1 MERERYRRYSTL
13 YTITGTAATVVSSTW
28 EVDVEVEVEAVACG
42 KEARR
47 QEDYITR
54 SPHLLFHPI
63 SWSRPLVSF
72 VRIPAQSVLLYCNS
86 TEKKDPGCS
95 QKYFGTVR
103 SKSQHPG
110 RRRYCIIRHLT
121 AITSCEIG
129 SEHLTFGELKH
140 TATSNQG
147 VQRRSSKEHP
157 AVLSPTNTTT
167 PLTWTS
173 NTTTQHN
180 STTLLNFSTSQLL
193 NFSTSQLLNFST
205 SGHPFFTAL
214 VTPNEVHSWPSL
226 NNWPAYRGTL
236 FVSLNLHKFC

>member
-1 MERERYRRYSTL
+1 MARRQ
-13 YTITGTAATVVSSTW
+13 G
-28 EVDVEVEVEAVACG
+28 G

-47 QEDYITR
+47 LHHEIASSAVPPDLLESFLGFIR
-54 SPHLLFHPI
+54 SY
-63 SWSRPLVSF
+63 SSTVS
-72 VRIPAQSVLLYCNS
+72 IAVLQQH
-86 TEKKDPGCS
+86 EKKKRPWLLPKVFRYCTL
-95 QKYFGTVR
+95 QVPA
-103 SKSQHPG
+103 QHPG

-129 SEHLTFGELKH
+129 SEHLTFGESKH

-180 STTLLNFSTSQLL
+180 TTQQHCSTSQLL
-193 NFSTSQLLNFST
+193 NFWPTFS
-205 SGHPFFTAL
+205 L
-214 VTPNEVHSWPSL
+214 QHS
-226 NNWPAYRGTL
+226 
-236 FVSLNLHKFC
+236 